1 MSRGDVRKICHTFL
15 VSLMSIVDFVSYE
28 LVDIITAS
36 WYTLEDVEEEIA
48 RLIPQ
53 LPMAELTYGGIIKLS
68 GANGFFNPNSLL
80 DPSWLKGKWTSEE
93 YHNAIDYINRC
104 TAHTD
109 IGLRKIYPTSERA
122 FRAKLRSEAG
132 MTAVQQLNQQYR
144 SVRLT
149 YQQTMENMQVNTSAS
164 DDPLIKFTHRDGPPV
179 ANATVTVLYIVL
191 QSSKDPQGDK

>member
-1 MSRGDVRKICHTFL
+1 MGCIWSAASR
-15 VSLMSIVDFVSYE
+15 
-28 LVDIITAS
+28 
-36 WYTLEDVEEEIA
+36 YTLEEVEEEIA
-48 RLIPQ
+48 RLVPR
-53 LPMAELTYGGIIKLS
+53 LPMAELTNGGIIKLS

-93 YHNAIDYINRC
+93 YHNAIGYINRC
-104 TAHTD
+104 TAHTH

-122 FRAKLRSEAG
+122 FRANLRSQAG
-132 MTAVQQLNQQYR
+132 MAAVQQLNEHCR

-164 DDPLIKFTHRDGPPV
+164 NDPLIKFMHRDGPPV

-191 QSSKDPQGDK
+191 QSSKDPQEDK